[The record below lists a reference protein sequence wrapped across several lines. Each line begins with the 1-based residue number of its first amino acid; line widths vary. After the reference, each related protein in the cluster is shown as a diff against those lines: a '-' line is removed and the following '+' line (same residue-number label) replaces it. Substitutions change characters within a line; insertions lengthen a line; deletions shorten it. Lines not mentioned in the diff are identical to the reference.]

1 MIKRVYIY
9 TIGFLII
16 CIIGS
21 LAIQMS
27 KISGLQEGLEPNQLA
42 DSVNIITKFSQTLPE
57 AQKKVDEASSEV
69 NIISNQVKTTRNEL
83 SQARQVADKAA
94 FDLEQAKQA
103 ATIAALNADQAKQKA
118 ATALAVYNAAP

>member
-1 MIKRVYIY
+1 MIKRVNIY

-57 AQKKVDEASSEV
+57 AQAKVDEASSEV

-103 ATIAALNADQAKQKA
+103 ATIAASNAAQAKQKA
-118 ATALAVYNAAP
+118 ATALAIYNAAP